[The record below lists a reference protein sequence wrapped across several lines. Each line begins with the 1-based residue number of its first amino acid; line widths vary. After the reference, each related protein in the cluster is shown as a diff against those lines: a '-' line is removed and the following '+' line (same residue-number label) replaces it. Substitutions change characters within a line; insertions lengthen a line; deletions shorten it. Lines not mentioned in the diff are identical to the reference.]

1 MMKLKWKSVA
11 GRAEFYVF
19 VIIAALSIIIEAR
32 SGLFLTSNNLVDLL
46 RSLITPLIYAL
57 CAYLSFVSTGPDA
70 SFPLIAALSSYLTTA
85 ITLNIG
91 YQGPV
96 IVAFLIA
103 VFFGALMGAVNGWLI
118 VKFRFPSLI
127 ITLATSSV
135 FSGILFG
142 MFNAGRME
150 LPANMYAFGKS
161 MLFSVKDKTTGL
173 GSNLP
178 AAFLI
183 MVLLYIAAYFILNY
197 TMAGRSVFA
206 LGGDEVSAERA
217 GFNCRRIR
225 FWIFVINGGL
235 AAVGGMCYT
244 IMALRYLPTEFAG
257 TEMVVIAAVILGG
270 TRMTGGDGTLTG
282 CVLGTLLL
290 TMVTNSLILVGIPI
304 YFQKAFIG
312 AIIVIGTAVS
322 AMSSRK
328 KVQRSKEETK

>member
-1 MMKLKWKSVA
+1 MKTRFKCMA
-11 GRAEFYVF
+11 GRAEFYIF
-19 VIIAALSIIIEAR
+19 IIIVALSILIQVR

-57 CAYLSFVSTGPDA
+57 CAYLSFVSSGPDV
-70 SFPLIAALSSYLTTA
+70 SFPLIAALSSYLATA
-85 ITLNIG
+85 ITLNMG
-91 YQGPV
+91 YEGPV
-96 IVAFLIA
+96 IIAFLIA
-103 VFFGALMGAVNGWLI
+103 IFFGALMGAINGWLI

-127 ITLATSSV
+127 VTLATSSV

-142 MFNAGRME
+142 MFSAGRME
-150 LPANMYAFGKS
+150 LPANMYAFGKL
-161 MLFSVKDKTTGL
+161 MLFSVKDKMTGL

-183 MVLLYIAAYFILNY
+183 MVLLYISAYFILNY
-197 TMAGRSVFA
+197 TMAGRSVYA

-225 FWIFVINGGL
+225 FMVFVINGAL
-235 AAVGGMCYT
+235 AAIGGMCYT

-270 TRMTGGDGTLTG
+270 TRMTGGHGTLSG

-322 AMSSRK
+322 AMSSK
-328 KVQRSKEETK
+328 KLQRSKEETK